1 MNDKITLFGRI
12 DWTTYGLKTITIQ
25 DAIDI
30 IRNGTYY
37 IDDNMRSGMSG
48 TLREITEKIQ
58 SLPKGTDLQPVK
70 QQFLPAVSFNGI
82 YDNGII
88 NYSNVTALDFDHIPT
103 QEEFTDLYLR
113 LMNTPCVGC
122 IYRTPSGKGLKAL
135 IVHDNADLNMHGNLY
150 LQLMQMFQT
159 PYIGTDPKCQDL
171 NRRNY
176 LCYDPNVWVNP
187 KPIPFHFVYDS
198 ALDTIKSNNNHTTNK
213 GKQIMTQRIK
223 PIISLGLPSDAS
235 VMSMLKSRC
244 KRFHSDYLIEGARR
258 DGVYWFGTQASKAG
272 VDYLKGLEY
281 VKKLYQSNEVTLT
294 RGGIFTED
302 EIIENYT
309 NGYDAE
315 NYDENYRKTF
325 IIHR

>member
-1 MNDKITLFGRI
+1 MSKIEEVRAAMVAAMKAKDKDTKETLSILLGA
-12 DWTTYGLKTITIQ
+12 LKNK
-25 DAIDI
+25 AIDKRADLTEEEEIQVILKEIKQTKETLEMTPADRTDI
-30 IRNGTYY
+30 I
-37 IDDNMRSGMSG
+37 
-48 TLREITEKIQ
+48 
-58 SLPKGTDLQPVK
+58 
-70 QQFLPAVSFNGI
+70 
-82 YDNGII
+82 
-88 NYSNVTALDFDHIPT
+88 
-103 QEEFTDLYLR
+103 EEFTDLYLR

-150 LQLMQMFQT
+150 RQLMQMFQT